1 MQERILCKLILKHRT
16 FDDFKDFL
24 LSENRFAQLLKVNPE
39 HAEALMEKCLADAK
53 KRGLRL
59 DRMA

>member
-1 MQERILCKLILKHRT
+1 MQERILCKLILKHQN
-16 FDDFKDFL
+16 FL

-53 KRGLRL
+53 KRRLRL